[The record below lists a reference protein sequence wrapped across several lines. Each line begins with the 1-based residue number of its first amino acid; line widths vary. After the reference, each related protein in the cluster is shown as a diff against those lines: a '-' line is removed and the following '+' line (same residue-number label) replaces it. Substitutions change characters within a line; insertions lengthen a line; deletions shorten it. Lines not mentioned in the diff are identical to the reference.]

1 MWTTKF
7 FSKKLLQQ
15 GNGMQMRIIIAKSIF
30 YIILHLPEKKYYTYC
45 NKHVF
50 MFMFIRALTHKNICE
65 AV

>member
-45 NKHVF
+45 SKHVF
-50 MFMFIRALTHKNICE
+50 IYVYVYPSTNS
-65 AV
+65 